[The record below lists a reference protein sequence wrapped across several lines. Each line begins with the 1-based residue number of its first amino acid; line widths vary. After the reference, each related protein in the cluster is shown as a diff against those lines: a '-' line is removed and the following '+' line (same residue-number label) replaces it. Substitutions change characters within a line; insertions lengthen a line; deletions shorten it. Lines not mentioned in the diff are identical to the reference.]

1 MKAKELMLDDLVYGL
16 YPNGKR
22 YPHPFRIAAVD
33 IYPTNK
39 SPRIVTVGGY
49 GFQEEHLAPIPLTP
63 DILEK
68 NGFKRKDDG
77 ITLVYKDGFE
87 ICVYFYQVHIEG
99 EIYNDILISIAFA
112 EKDMCMPIEYV
123 HELQHALRLFGVEK
137 EIEL

>member
-16 YPNGKR
+16 YPNGKQ

-49 GFQEEHLAPIPLTP
+49 GFQEEHLAPIPLT
-63 DILEK
+63 DEILK
-68 NGFKRKDDG
+68 ANGF
-77 ITLVYKDGFE
+77 E
-87 ICVYFYQVHIEG
+87 YFHKNFAALDRESTFQLEMVEWPNEECIG
-99 EIYNDILISIAFA
+99 LWMLGNLIKIR
-112 EKDMCMPIEYV
+112 YV
-123 HELQHALRLFGVEK
+123 HELQHAFKLCGIKK

>member
-1 MKAKELMLDDLVYGL
+1 MKAKELTLDDLVYGL

-49 GFQEEHLAPIPLTP
+49 GFQEEHLAPIPLTD
-63 DILEK
+63 DILK
-68 NGFKRKDDG
+68 ANGFEYFHKNFAALDRESPFQLEMVEWPNEEG
-77 ITLVYKDGFE
+77 IGLWMLGD
-87 ICVYFYQVHIEG
+87 
-99 EIYNDILISIAFA
+99 LIKIR
-112 EKDMCMPIEYV
+112 YV
-123 HELQHALRLFGVEK
+123 HELQHVLRLCGIEK